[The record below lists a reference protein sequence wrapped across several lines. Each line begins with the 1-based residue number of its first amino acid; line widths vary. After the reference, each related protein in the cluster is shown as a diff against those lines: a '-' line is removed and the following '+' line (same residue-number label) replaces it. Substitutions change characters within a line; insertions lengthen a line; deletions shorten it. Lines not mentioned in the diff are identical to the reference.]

1 MYYARAANHLPTLN
15 CEMVLAIGIVPLSR
29 INKYPLASAI
39 KLAAS
44 KRRHD

>member
-15 CEMVLAIGIVPLSR
+15 CEMVLAIGIVPLLSR
-29 INKYPLASAI
+29 INKYPTAI

-44 KRRHD
+44 KRRHN